1 MDDEKATA
9 TEQELFELSEKDI
22 YKFTKEFPAD
32 AGQGIPNHYHIC
44 VKTAKGYSIF
54 NCCTSQSGKVKDRI
68 QFFGRTYVEVTN
80 MKKTQFTMPTFVD
93 CDNVFTITDE
103 DFAQYVNDGKV
114 EFSGIISGSDYQHIV
129 NGILAS
135 EMVEE
140 STKKLFK

>member
-22 YKFTKEFPAD
+22 YKFTQEFPAD

-44 VKTAKGYSIF
+44 VKTAEGYSIF

-80 MKKTQFTMPTFVD
+80 
-93 CDNVFTITDE
+93 I
-103 DFAQYVNDGKV
+103 
-114 EFSGIISGSDYQHIV
+114 
-129 NGILAS
+129 
-135 EMVEE
+135 
-140 STKKLFK
+140 